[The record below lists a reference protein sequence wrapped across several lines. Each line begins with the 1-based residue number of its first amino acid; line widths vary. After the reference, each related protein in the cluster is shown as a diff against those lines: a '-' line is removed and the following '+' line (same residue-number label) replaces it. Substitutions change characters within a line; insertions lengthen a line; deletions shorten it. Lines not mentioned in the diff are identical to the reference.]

1 MKIFACVCGNRLF
14 FDSTQCTRCGHW
26 LGYDPAR
33 ASILALEPRDEI
45 WYAVGPSTDGRTFKQ
60 CRNQTDHQI
69 CNWVVD
75 SGDPSPLCRSCRL
88 NQLIPNL
95 SISSNVVHWRR
106 LEAAKRRLLYTLIGL
121 DLSFE
126 NGHPPGLRFEFLEDQ
141 RSNPQVDEP
150 HVMTGYRDGLIT
162 LNVAEADHVQR
173 EAAREHFNEGYRTVL
188 GHLRHESGHFYWPRL
203 VAADRLDRFRALFG
217 DERRDYDEAL
227 DCYHRARPH
236 SGWQTAFISAYAQA
250 HPLED
255 WAESW
260 AHYLHMVD
268 SLETAA
274 ANGVIELKDATR
286 DFEACVSAWIE
297 LTVILNELNRSMG
310 LRDAY
315 PFVLSE
321 LVVEKLS
328 FIHDAIFAS
337 PTPSGNSA
345 GP

>member
-1 MKIFACVCGNRLF
+1 MRIFSCVCGNRLF
-14 FDSTQCTRCGHW
+14 FDSTQCTACGHW
-26 LGYDPAR
+26 LGYDPAS
-33 ASILALEPRDEI
+33 ASMLALEPRNDF
-45 WYAVGPSTDGRTFKQ
+45 WFSLGPSAAGRAFKQ
-60 CRNQTDHQI
+60 CRNQADHQI
-69 CNWVVD
+69 CNWVID
-75 SGDPSPLCRSCRL
+75 ASDPDPLCRSCRL

-95 SISSNVVHWRR
+95 SSASNLVHWRR
-106 LEAAKRRLLYTLIGL
+106 LEAAKRRLLYTLISL
-121 DLSFE
+121 ELSFE
-126 NGHPPGLRFEFLEDQ
+126 NRHQPGLRFEFLEDQ
-141 RSNPQVDEP
+141 RTNPRVDEP

-162 LNVAEADHVQR
+162 LNVAEADHVQS

-188 GHLRHESGHFYWPRL
+188 GHLRHESGHYYWPRL
-203 VAADRLDRFRALFG
+203 AAADRLERFRALFG

-227 DCYHRARPH
+227 DSYHRARLH
-236 SGWQTAFISAYAQA
+236 SGWQSAFISAYAQA

-274 ANGVIELKDATR
+274 VNGVIELDDVTR
-286 DFEACVSAWIE
+286 DFQPRVSAWIE
-297 LTVILNELNRSMG
+297 FTVILNELNRSMG

-321 LVVEKLS
+321 VVVEKLH

-337 PTPSGNSA
+337 PTATGSSA
-345 GP
+345 DP